1 MERVKSAHLPPFNG
15 VGFGTLHSQGCQD
28 FIGPIPQSFLISN
41 MQINNKKTKT
51 NRDFKKKYKFAD
63 QSGKIWPIA
72 TTKKNAK
79 KVFF

>member
-1 MERVKSAHLPPFNG
+1 
-15 VGFGTLHSQGCQD
+15 
-28 FIGPIPQSFLISN
+28 

-51 NRDFKKKYKFAD
+51 NRDFKKKYKFAN

>member
-1 MERVKSAHLPPFNG
+1 
-15 VGFGTLHSQGCQD
+15 
-28 FIGPIPQSFLISN
+28 

-51 NRDFKKKYKFAD
+51 NSDFKKKYKFAN